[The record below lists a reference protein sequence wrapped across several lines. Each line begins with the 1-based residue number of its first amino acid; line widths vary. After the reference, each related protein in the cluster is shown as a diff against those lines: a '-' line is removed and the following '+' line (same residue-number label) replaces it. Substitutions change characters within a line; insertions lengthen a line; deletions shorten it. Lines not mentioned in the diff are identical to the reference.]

1 MGLTSLQLIPTLF
14 CLLACSGNVVR
25 RRQCNITLPEIIT
38 TLNFLEKDKSP
49 YTKLTIAD
57 VFDVPKNTS
66 EMETLCRAATAL
78 RQFYSHHEKET
89 CRNATVLQHG
99 FLIKYLK
106 GLDRNLYSM
115 TDMKDCAVNEAKKR
129 TLRNFLER
137 LKMNMQKKISEWC

>member
-14 CLLACSGNVVR
+14 CLLACSGNVIR

-38 TLNFLEKDKSP
+38 TLNFLEKD
-49 YTKLTIAD
+49 
-57 VFDVPKNTS
+57 KNTS

-89 CRNATVLQHG
+89 FCRNATVLQHR

-115 TDMKDCAVNEAKKR
+115 TDMKDCPVNEAKKR
-129 TLRNFLER
+129 TLKNFLER